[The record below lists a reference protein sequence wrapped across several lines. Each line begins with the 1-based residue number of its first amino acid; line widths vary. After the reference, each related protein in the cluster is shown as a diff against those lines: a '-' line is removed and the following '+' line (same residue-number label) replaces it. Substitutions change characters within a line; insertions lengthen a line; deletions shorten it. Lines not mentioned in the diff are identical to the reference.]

1 MAGTIHSTDYH
12 INGASGDVAHFSTND
27 KVIHVLDDNKKE
39 LGTLRDLYVRGKAL
53 SNVAFDS
60 VKVTGVYTVTGIKG
74 VPSSVYTAKPVIL
87 QVTAIGKPNTP
98 DMVFYRL
105 IDRKGNITEC
115 TVAGSV
121 KSAWGSGGTEL
132 KQVLED
138 IDSSLGS
145 LDKLTTS
152 NQKSLTDSVNEV
164 NNKVNKNTTSIT
176 NLTTKFNS
184 HNHDDR
190 YLRLDGK
197 NEFAGNLT
205 MPNYKSLYMQNSKNV
220 SLNVAYADKNDELVL
235 GDTGYQNIKVQTKGK
250 MYING
255 HQVYTDANAGQGS
268 GIDADKLDGLN
279 SSSFA
284 RVDKSN
290 IFTGNIDVNGGQLSV
305 KTNKSIK
312 FNGSDGKTKAGIKA
326 TDGGAFYFEQ
336 DGNGSSTFHLD
347 GAGNIMSTKSLLFD
361 GALENQIKFSRNGD
375 AGVGWLRR
383 YNEDCMVAYNW
394 KYKAQVMSVGT
405 GENGDRVVI
414 NQAPYIQGRRL
425 FLQSGNP
432 GKAAKGSVWIQ
443 W

>member
-12 INGASGDVAHFSTND
+12 INGASGDIAHFSTND

-53 SNVAFDS
+53 SGVAFDS
-60 VKVTGVYTVTGIKG
+60 VKVTGIYTVTGIKG

-87 QVTAIGKPNTP
+87 QVTAIGKPNVP

-105 IDRKGNITEC
+105 IDSKGNITEC
-115 TVAGSV
+115 TVAGTV

-138 IDSSLGS
+138 IDTSLGA
-145 LDKLTTS
+145 LDKLATS
-152 NQKSLTDSVNEV
+152 NKKSLTDAVNEV
-164 NNKVNKNTTSIT
+164 NTKVDKNTTSIT
-176 NLTTKFNS
+176 SLTSKFNA

-197 NEFAGNLT
+197 NEFIGNLT
-205 MPNYKSLYMQNSKNV
+205 MPNYKSLYMQNSKKI
-220 SLNVAYADKNDELVL
+220 SLNVAYADKNDELVI

-250 MYING
+250 MYVNG

-279 SSSFA
+279 STSFA

-290 IFTGNIDVNGGQLSV
+290 RFAGDIDINGGQLSV
-305 KTNKSIK
+305 RTNKSVN
-312 FNGSDGKTKAGIKA
+312 FNGSDGKTKAGLRV

-336 DGNGSSTFHLD
+336 DSNGNSTFHLD
-347 GAGNIMSTKSLLFD
+347 GAGNIMSTKSLIFD
-361 GALENQIKFSRNGD
+361 GKLENQIKFSRNGD
-375 AGVGWLRR
+375 LGVGWLRR
-383 YNEDCMVAYNW
+383 FNENDMVAYNW
-394 KYKAQVMSVGT
+394 ITNKQIMRVGT
-405 GENGDRVVI
+405 GDNGDVVSM
-414 NQAPYIQGRRL
+414 NQAPYIQGRKL